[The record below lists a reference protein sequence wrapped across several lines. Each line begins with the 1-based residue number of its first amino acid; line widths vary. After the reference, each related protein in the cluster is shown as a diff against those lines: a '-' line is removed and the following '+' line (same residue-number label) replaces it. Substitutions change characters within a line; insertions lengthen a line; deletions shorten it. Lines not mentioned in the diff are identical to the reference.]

1 MTYIDNIHNIN
12 TLIENLMQISIW
24 IENLKGIFM
33 DKIFTE
39 VKTRIR
45 KYKRNVYRKKKEWL
59 TTRIYTINKY
69 TTSWNYEKKNL
80 QKNENETKI
89 KRWGMRTLPKCN

>member
-45 KYKRNVYRKKKEWL
+45 KYKRNVYRKKKGMVNYQD
-59 TTRIYTINKY
+59 IYN
-69 TTSWNYEKKNL
+69 
-80 QKNENETKI
+80 
-89 KRWGMRTLPKCN
+89 